1 MASARLID
9 LMKQVD
15 ELTLDEKLALAA
27 HLIQQA
33 RYANGEGQPRP
44 KWSDIHGAAPNL
56 LNGEDAQ
63 EWVTRG
69 RREADENREKFYLP
83 ANPGDSA

>member
-15 ELTLDEKLALAA
+15 ELTLDEKLALAS

-33 RYANGEGQPRP
+33 RHANGEEKPSL
-44 KWSDIHGAAPNL
+44 KWSDIHGAAPYPL
-56 LNGEDAQ
+56 TGEDAQ
-63 EWVTRG
+63 AWVTRT
-69 RREADENREKFYLP
+69 RRESDESRERALRRLDP
-83 ANPGDSA
+83 